1 MTNKDTIYQRI
12 FIDLLRKN
20 SEETTE
26 LDRDTLK
33 KLVYFGCA
41 FVRTLKDVKTQE
53 DVSKKMGLIMYIR
66 GLIAKMTPVELMNV
80 FPIIKE
86 YNGDK
91 YCSKDYFYT
100 KAEMDKLKQNEL
112 IGIDKVDGV
121 LWDYQNNDVRYFLMN
136 QLSTASDIRRMNG
149 QKDITEEFCEENGI
163 ETYTMYKAANGC
175 KFIQSNT
182 TGKTAK
188 VKRKFPRYL
197 RLAK

>member
-33 KLVYFGCA
+33 KLVYFGCK
-41 FVRTLKDVKTQE
+41 FVRTLEDVKTQE
-53 DVSKKMGLIMYIR
+53 DISKKMGLILYIR
-66 GLIAKMTPVELMNV
+66 GLIAKMTPVELINV

-86 YNGDK
+86 YDGDK
-91 YCSKDYFYT
+91 YCIKDYFYT
-100 KAEMDKLKQNEL
+100 KAEMDKLKQDEPIGEL
-112 IGIDKVDGV
+112 VDNL
-121 LWDYQNNDVRYFLMN
+121 LWDYNNNDVRYFLMN
-136 QLSTASDIRRMNG
+136 QLSTASDIRKMNG
-149 QKDITEEFCEENGI
+149 QKGIAEEFCEENGI

-182 TGKTAK
+182 TGRTSK